1 MRPEGDEC
9 QMQADFDAAN
19 GLLWSTQLI
28 LMVLS
33 NGKSPVQSLEVAAS
47 HLTVTESERHC
58 TSAKHKSSK
67 Y

>member
-9 QMQADFDAAN
+9 QMQADFDAAH
-19 GLLWSTQLI
+19 GLPWSTQLI

-47 HLTVTESERHC
+47 HLTESERQC